1 MQHHALGVDFRC
13 RAVQPK
19 NCAHRRGLLAAFSIS
34 SFGGCRGLYVGF
46 PDRQANFAFVFSNAL
61 GGARAAPHRR

>member
-34 SFGGCRGLYVGF
+34 SFGGAGVYMSVF
-46 PDRQANFAFVFSNAL
+46 PI
-61 GGARAAPHRR
+61 ARPISLLFFQMR